1 MRRHCGPK
9 CENMGSVIDW
19 KEVFQGMLGTF
30 FGDRNVLYVGT
41 SRVVQWLKL
50 CLPMQRAR
58 VLSLVGKLRAHKLLN
73 VAKFFFLKNSE
84 CVMGGEEHPLFSST
98 EIFSMLYCSVVTVY
112 TVAKT
117 HWNCTF
123 KICLFVTVNKNKI
136 FKILNLSTIYGL
148 FQRKWNTWVIYLTKC
163 VQVLYVENYKML
175 MRKIKD
181 LKK

>member
-19 KEVFQGMLGTF
+19 KEVFQGMLETF

-58 VLSLVGKLRAHKLLN
+58 VLSLVGKLRAHKLLD
-73 VAKFFFLKNSE
+73 VAKFFFFKE
-84 CVMGGEEHPLFSST
+84 QWMCHGGWRTSTLSST

-123 KICLFVTVNKNKI
+123 KICLFVAVNKNKI

-148 FQRKWNTWVIYLTKC
+148 FQRKWNTWVIHLTKC
-163 VQVLYVENYKML
+163 VQVLRVENYKML

-181 LKK
+181 LNK

>member
-19 KEVFQGMLGTF
+19 KEVFQGMLETF

-58 VLSLVGKLRAHKLLN
+58 VLSLVGKLRAHKLLD

-84 CVMGGEEHPLFSST
+84 CVMGGEEHPLFHLQKYSLCCIVQWWQCIQLQKPT
-98 EIFSMLYCSVVTVY
+98 ETAHLRSVYLLLLIKTKFSRFLTFPPFMVYSKENEILGLYT
-112 TVAKT
+112 
-117 HWNCTF
+117 
-123 KICLFVTVNKNKI
+123 
-136 FKILNLSTIYGL
+136 
-148 FQRKWNTWVIYLTKC
+148 
-163 VQVLYVENYKML
+163 
-175 MRKIKD
+175 
-181 LKK
+181 